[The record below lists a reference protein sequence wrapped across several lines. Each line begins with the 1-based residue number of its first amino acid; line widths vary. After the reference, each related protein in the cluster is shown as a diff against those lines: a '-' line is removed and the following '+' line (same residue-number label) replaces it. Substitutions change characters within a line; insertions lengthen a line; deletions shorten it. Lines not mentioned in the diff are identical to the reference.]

1 MNLNILLVLLVR
13 IKVVVSIFQAFNER
27 QCFQVATSF
36 VYDPY
41 TMWVNMN
48 NVGMTEGSVG
58 VVSVWSSKVS
68 LLILR

>member
-1 MNLNILLVLLVR
+1 M
-13 IKVVVSIFQAFNER
+13 VVVCIFQACNER

-48 NVGMTEGSVG
+48 NVGMTEGSLG

-68 LLILR
+68 LLIMG